1 MIRKLEVEERQTN
14 KANASAEKATI
25 KDIVQAAK
33 DALREGEHEIAEAI
47 AEKQYELDEKKQIEE
62 EDKAS
67 MTLLKNAPMWLQD

>member
-1 MIRKLEVEERQTN
+1 MIRKLETEERQTN

-33 DALREGEHEIAEAI
+33 DAFMEGQHEIAEAI
-47 AEKQYELDEKKQIEE
+47 AEKQYELDEKKQIED